1 MTSRGVRQ
9 QPVLAFAVALAA
21 VGVLSTMDA
30 VMKGLVLAIG
40 LYATSVW
47 RALVGVLLSTLI
59 YLPRRKRWP
68 AAKVVRLHVMRGA
81 VVTVMG
87 LLFFFGLA
95 RIPMA
100 QAIALTFIAPLI
112 ALFLAALTLGE
123 QVGRR
128 TIAASLLAF
137 AGVLVIVGGQA
148 RAELGE
154 GVLVGTLAI
163 LGSALCYAVNIVMMR
178 RQSQAAGPLEIGFFQ
193 NITIATL
200 MVASIPV
207 LGQPIWPGEQW
218 TGVVAVAIM
227 SLSGV
232 LLFAF
237 AYARGEA
244 SYLAVTE
251 YSGFIWAAVLGWLV
265 FSEPVS
271 LYTLAG
277 ALLIVVGCAF
287 AAREKP
293 RPEPEIE
300 ALA

>member
-1 MTSRGVRQ
+1 MAPPRQ

-21 VGVLSTMDA
+21 VAILSVMDA
-30 VMKGLVLAIG
+30 VMKGLVLGIG
-40 LYATSVW
+40 LYATSLW
-47 RALVGVLLSTLI
+47 RAVVGVGFSSIL
-59 YLPRRKRWP
+59 YLPRRRGWP
-68 AAKVVRLHVMRGA
+68 TVGVIRLHVLRGA

-95 RIPMA
+95 RVPMA

-123 QVGRR
+123 TVGRR

-137 AGVLVIVGGQA
+137 VGVIIIVGGQA
-148 RAELGE
+148 STQLGE
-154 GVLVGTLAI
+154 GVLVGTFAI
-163 LGSALCYAVNIVMMR
+163 LGSAVCYAVNIVLMR
-178 RQSQAAGPLEIGFFQ
+178 RQSLAAKPLEIGFFQ

-200 MVASIPV
+200 MIAAVPLLGIPE
-207 LGQPIWPGEQW
+207 WPAEYW
-218 TGVVAVAIM
+218 PAIVTVAIM
-227 SLSGV
+227 SFTAV
-232 LLFAF
+232 LLFAI

-251 YSGFIWAAVLGWLV
+251 YSGFVWAAVLGWLV
-265 FSEPVS
+265 FAEPVS
-271 LYTLAG
+271 RYTLVG
-277 ALLIVVGCAF
+277 ASMIVVGCIF
-287 AAREKP
+287 AARDKP

>member
-1 MTSRGVRQ
+1 
-9 QPVLAFAVALAA
+9 
-21 VGVLSTMDA
+21 
-30 VMKGLVLAIG
+30 MKGLVLAIG

-47 RALVGVLLSTLI
+47 RSLVGVALSSAL
-59 YLPRRKRWP
+59 YLPRRKGWP
-68 AAKVVRLHVMRGA
+68 SRRIIRLHVIRGA

-128 TIAASLLAF
+128 TIAASFLAF

-148 RAELGE
+148 STQLGE
-154 GVLVGTLAI
+154 GVLVGTFAI
-163 LGSALCYAVNIVMMR
+163 LGSALCYAVNIVLMR

-193 NITIATL
+193 NITVAAL
-200 MVASIPV
+200 MVASIPL
-207 LGQPIWPGEQW
+207 LGGVDWPGAHW
-218 TGVVAVAIM
+218 SGILAVAMM
-227 SLSGV
+227 SLAGV
-232 LLFAF
+232 FLFAF

-251 YSGFIWAAVLGWLV
+251 YSGFLWAAALGWLV
-265 FSEPVS
+265 FAEPVS
-271 LYTLAG
+271 PYTLVG
-277 ALLIVVGCAF
+277 ALLIVTGCVF

-300 ALA
+300 PLA

>member
-1 MTSRGVRQ
+1 MTAPRQ
-9 QPVLAFAVALAA
+9 QPILGFVVALAA
-21 VGVLSTMDA
+21 VGVLSVMDA
-30 VMKGLVLAIG
+30 VMKVLVLAIG
-40 LYATSVW
+40 LYATMVW
-47 RALVGVLLSTLI
+47 RALAGFILSSLL
-59 YLPRRKRWP
+59 YLPRRKAWP
-68 AAKVVRLHVMRGA
+68 TRDIMRLHVARGA

-87 LLFFFGLA
+87 LLFFFGLG

-112 ALFLAALTLGE
+112 ALFLAAVTLGE

-128 TIAASLLAF
+128 TILASITAF
-137 AGVLVIVGGQA
+137 AGVLVIVAGQA
-148 RAELGE
+148 ATKMGE
-154 GVLVGTLAI
+154 GVLVGTFAI
-163 LGSALCYAVNIVMMR
+163 LGSAVCYAVNIVMMR
-178 RQSQAAGPLEIGFFQ
+178 RQSLAAAPLEIGFFQ
-193 NITIATL
+193 NGTIVVL
-200 MVASIPV
+200 MVASLPF
-207 LGQPIWPGEQW
+207 LGGVEWPGDYW
-218 TGVVAVAIM
+218 PSIVTAAVMSFTGI
-227 SLSGV
+227 

-251 YSGFIWAAVLGWLV
+251 YSGFLWAAALGWLV

-271 LYTLAG
+271 PYTLAG
-277 ALLIVVGCAF
+277 ALLIVGGCVV

>member
-1 MTSRGVRQ
+1 MIAPRQ
-9 QPVLAFAVALAA
+9 QPILAFMVALAA
-21 VGVLSTMDA
+21 VGVLSVMDA
-30 VMKGLVLAIG
+30 VMKVLVLAIG

-47 RALVGVLLSTLI
+47 RALAGFIMSSML
-59 YLPRRKRWP
+59 YLPRRKAWP
-68 AAKVVRLHVMRGA
+68 APGIMRLHVARGA

-87 LLFFFGLA
+87 LLFFFGLG
-95 RIPMA
+95 RIPLA

-112 ALFLAALTLGE
+112 ALFLAAVTLGE

-128 TIAASLLAF
+128 TIAASITAF
-137 AGVLVIVGGQA
+137 AGVLIIVAGQA
-148 RAELGE
+148 ATSMGE
-154 GVLVGTLAI
+154 GVLVGTFAI
-163 LGSALCYAVNIVMMR
+163 LGSAVCYAVNIVMMR
-178 RQSQAAGPLEIGFFQ
+178 RQSLAAAPLEIGFFQ
-193 NITIATL
+193 NGTIVLL
-200 MVASIPV
+200 MVASLPF
-207 LGQPIWPGEQW
+207 LGGVEWPGDHW
-218 TGVVAVAIM
+218 LAIIAAAVM
-227 SLSGV
+227 SFTGV

-251 YSGFIWAAVLGWLV
+251 YSGFLWAAALGWLV

-271 LYTLAG
+271 PYTLAG
-277 ALLIVVGCAF
+277 ALLIVGGCVV

>member
-1 MTSRGVRQ
+1 
-9 QPVLAFAVALAA
+9 
-21 VGVLSTMDA
+21 MDA

-47 RALVGVLLSTLI
+47 RALVGLVLSALI
-59 YLPRRKRWP
+59 YLPRRKSWP
-68 AAKVVRLHVMRGA
+68 SARVIRLHVLRGA

-100 QAIALTFIAPLI
+100 QALALTFIAPLI
-112 ALFLAALTLGE
+112 ALFLASLTLGE
-123 QVGRR
+123 RVGRR
-128 TIAASLLAF
+128 TTAASVLAF
-137 AGVLVIVGGQA
+137 VGVLVIVAGQA
-148 RAELGE
+148 STRLGE

-163 LGSALCYAVNIVMMR
+163 LGSAVCYAVNIVMMR
-178 RQSQAAGPLEIGFFQ
+178 RQSLAAGPLEIGFFQ
-193 NITIATL
+193 NMTVAAL
-200 MVASIPV
+200 LFASIPFMGGV
-207 LGQPIWPGEQW
+207 AWPALHWVGII
-218 TGVVAVAIM
+218 AAALM
-227 SLSGV
+227 SLAGV

-244 SYLAVTE
+244 SYLAATE
-251 YSGFIWAAVLGWLV
+251 YSGFLWAAALGWLV
-265 FSEPVS
+265 FAEPVS
-271 LYTLAG
+271 TYTLVGAG
-277 ALLIVVGCAF
+277 LIVAGCIF

>member
-1 MTSRGVRQ
+1 MTAPKQ
-9 QPVLAFAVALAA
+9 HPILAFAVALAA
-21 VGVLSTMDA
+21 VGVLSVMDA

-47 RALVGVLLSTLI
+47 RALVSLVLSSLL
-59 YLPRRKRWP
+59 YLPRRQAWP
-68 AAKVVRLHVMRGA
+68 SRDIARLHILRGA
-81 VVTVMG
+81 VVTAMG

-100 QAIALTFIAPLI
+100 QALALTFISPLI

-123 QVGRR
+123 KVGRR
-128 TIAASLLAF
+128 TVIASITAF
-137 AGVLVIVGGQA
+137 AGVLVIVTGQA
-148 RAELGE
+148 RAEMGE
-154 GVLVGTLAI
+154 GVLVGTIAI
-163 LGSALCYAVNIVMMR
+163 LGSAVCYAVNIVLMR
-178 RQSQAAGPLEIGFFQ
+178 RQSLAAGPLEIGFFQ
-193 NITIATL
+193 SITVAAL
-200 MVASIPV
+200 MFASLPFLGGVA
-207 LGQPIWPGEQW
+207 WPGDQW
-218 TGVVAVAIM
+218 PAIIAAALM
-227 SLSGV
+227 GFTGV

-251 YSGFIWAAVLGWLV
+251 YSGFLWAAALGWLI
-265 FSEPVS
+265 FAEPVS
-271 LYTLAG
+271 PYTLAG
-277 ALLIVVGCAF
+277 ALLIVGGCVV

>member
-1 MTSRGVRQ
+1 M
-9 QPVLAFAVALAA
+9 ALAA

-40 LYATSVW
+40 LYATSIW
-47 RALVGVLLSTLI
+47 RSIVGLVLSALI
-59 YLPRRKRWP
+59 YLPVRKAWP
-68 AAKVVRLHVMRGA
+68 SARVMRLHVIRGA

-112 ALFLAALTLGE
+112 ALFLAAVTLGE
-123 QVGRR
+123 RVGRR
-128 TIAASLLAF
+128 TISASLVAF

-163 LGSALCYAVNIVMMR
+163 LGSAVCYAVNIVLMR
-178 RQSQAAGPLEIGFFQ
+178 RQSLAAGPLEIGFFQ
-193 NITIATL
+193 NVTVTAL
-200 MVASIPV
+200 LCASIPV
-207 LGQPIWPGEQW
+207 LGEPLWPGAHW
-218 TGVVAVAIM
+218 AGIIAVALMSLTGVF
-227 SLSGV
+227 
-232 LLFAF
+232 LFAF

-265 FSEPVS
+265 FAEPVS
-271 LYTLAG
+271 PYTLVG
-277 ALLIVVGCAF
+277 ALLIVAGCVF

-293 RPEPEIE
+293 RPEPELE

>member
-1 MTSRGVRQ
+1 
-9 QPVLAFAVALAA
+9 
-21 VGVLSTMDA
+21 MDA
-30 VMKGLVLAIG
+30 VMKDLVLAIG

-47 RALVGVLLSTLI
+47 RALVGLLLSALI
-59 YLPRRKRWP
+59 YLPIRRAWP
-68 AAKVVRLHVMRGA
+68 SPKVFRLHVVRGA

-154 GVLVGTLAI
+154 GVLLGTMAI
-163 LGSALCYAVNIVMMR
+163 LGSAVCYAVNIVLMR
-178 RQSQAAGPLEIGFFQ
+178 RQSLAAGPLEIGFFQ
-193 NITIATL
+193 NITVTAL
-200 MVASIPV
+200 LCASIPV
-207 LGQPIWPGEQW
+207 LGEPLWPGEHW
-218 TGVVAVAIM
+218 AGIVAVALM
-227 SLSGV
+227 SLTGV
-232 LLFAF
+232 FLFAF

-251 YSGFIWAAVLGWLV
+251 YSGFIWAVVLGWLV
-265 FSEPVS
+265 FAEPVS
-271 LYTLAG
+271 PYTLAG
-277 ALLIVVGCAF
+277 ALLIVVGCVF

>member
-1 MTSRGVRQ
+1 MSPPRQ

-21 VGVLSTMDA
+21 VAVLSVMDA

-47 RALVGVLLSTLI
+47 RALVGVGLSSIL
-59 YLPRRKRWP
+59 YLPQRRAWP
-68 AAKVVRLHVMRGA
+68 SRKVIRLHVLRGA

-95 RIPMA
+95 RVPMA

-112 ALFLAALTLGE
+112 ALFLASLTLAE
-123 QVGRR
+123 HIRRR
-128 TIAASLLAF
+128 TIGASLLAF
-137 AGVLVIVGGQA
+137 AGVLVIVGGQV
-148 RAELGE
+148 RNELGE
-154 GVLVGTLAI
+154 GVLVGTFAI
-163 LGSALCYAVNIVMMR
+163 LGSAICYAVNIVMMR
-178 RQSQAAGPLEIGFFQ
+178 RQSLAAKPLEIGFFQ
-193 NITIATL
+193 NITVASL

-207 LGQPIWPGEQW
+207 LGAPVWPGDHW
-218 TGVVAVAIM
+218 LGIVTVAMM
-227 SLSGV
+227 SFAGV

-251 YSGFIWAAVLGWLV
+251 YTGVIWAAILGWLV
-265 FSEPVS
+265 FAEPVS
-271 LYTLAG
+271 PYTLLGASMIVAG
-277 ALLIVVGCAF
+277 CIF
-287 AAREKP
+287 AARDKP
-293 RPEPEIE
+293 RPEPEME

>member
-1 MTSRGVRQ
+1 MSPPRQ
-9 QPVLAFAVALAA
+9 HPILAFAVALAA
-21 VGVLSTMDA
+21 VAVLSTMDA

-40 LYATSVW
+40 LYAASVW
-47 RALVGVLLSTLI
+47 RALVGVALSSIL
-59 YLPRRKRWP
+59 YLPRRGAWP
-68 AAKVVRLHVMRGA
+68 SSKMIRLHVLRGA

-87 LLFFFGLA
+87 LLFFWGLA
-95 RIPMA
+95 RVPMA

-112 ALFLAALTLGE
+112 ALLLAALTLGE
-123 QVGRR
+123 RVGRR

-148 RAELGE
+148 RAD
-154 GVLVGTLAI
+154 VGDEVFFGTIAI
-163 LGSALCYAVNIVMMR
+163 LGSAVCYAVNIVLMR
-178 RQSQAAGPLEIGFFQ
+178 RQSLAARPLEIGFFQ
-193 NITIATL
+193 NITVATL
-200 MVASIPV
+200 MVASIPL
-207 LGQPIWPGEQW
+207 LGAPAWPGDHW
-218 TGVVAVAIM
+218 LSVLTVALM
-227 SLSGV
+227 SFTGV

-251 YSGFIWAAVLGWLV
+251 YSGFIWAAALGWLV
-265 FSEPVS
+265 FAEPVS
-271 LYTLAG
+271 PYTLLG
-277 ALLIVVGCAF
+277 ALLIVAGCVF

>member
-1 MTSRGVRQ
+1 MTAPRQ
-9 QPVLAFAVALAA
+9 QPILAFTVALAA
-21 VGVLSTMDA
+21 VAVLSAMDA
-30 VMKGLVLAIG
+30 VMKLLVLAIG

-47 RALVGVLLSTLI
+47 RAIVGLILSSLL
-59 YLPRRKRWP
+59 YLPQRKAWP
-68 AAKVVRLHVMRGA
+68 ARKIIRLHVARGA
-81 VVTVMG
+81 VVTAMG
-87 LLFFFGLA
+87 LLFFFGLG

-112 ALFLAALTLGE
+112 ALFLAAMTLGE

-128 TIAASLLAF
+128 TIMASIAAF
-137 AGVLVIVGGQA
+137 TGVLIIVAGQA
-148 RAELGE
+148 RTSMGE

-178 RQSQAAGPLEIGFFQ
+178 RQSLAAKPLEIGFFQ
-193 NITIATL
+193 NGTIAIL
-200 MVASIPV
+200 LVASLPF
-207 LGQPIWPGEQW
+207 LGGVDWPGDHWPEII
-218 TGVVAVAIM
+218 AAAAM
-227 SLSGV
+227 SFTGV
-232 LLFAF
+232 LLFAV

-251 YSGFIWAAVLGWLV
+251 YSGFLWAALLGWLI
-265 FSEPVS
+265 FAEPVS
-271 LYTLAG
+271 PYTLAG
-277 ALLIVVGCAF
+277 AVLIVGGCVI

>member
-1 MTSRGVRQ
+1 MTAPRQ
-9 QPVLAFAVALAA
+9 HPILAFGVALAA
-21 VGVLSTMDA
+21 VGVLSVMDA

-40 LYATSVW
+40 VYATSVW
-47 RALVGVLLSTLI
+47 RALAGLILSSAL
-59 YLPRRKRWP
+59 YLPRRGPWP
-68 AAKVVRLHVMRGA
+68 TQNVIRLHVARGA

-87 LLFFFGLA
+87 LLFFFGLG

-123 QVGRR
+123 RIGRR
-128 TIAASLLAF
+128 TIGASLTAF
-137 AGVLVIVGGQA
+137 AGVLIIVAGQA
-148 RAELGE
+148 TASIGE
-154 GVLVGTLAI
+154 GVLVGTAAI
-163 LGSALCYAVNIVMMR
+163 LASALCYAVNIVMMR
-178 RQSQAAGPLEIGFFQ
+178 RQSLAAKPLEIGFFQ
-193 NITIATL
+193 NGTIALL
-200 MVASIPV
+200 MLASLPFMGGVEWPV
-207 LGQPIWPGEQW
+207 DQWPAIIAA
-218 TGVVAVAIM
+218 AVM
-227 SLSGV
+227 SLGGV

-244 SYLAVTE
+244 GYLAVTE
-251 YSGFIWAAVLGWLV
+251 YSGFLWAAALGWLV

-271 LYTLAG
+271 PYTLAG
-277 ALLIVVGCAF
+277 AVLIVGGCVV

>member
-1 MTSRGVRQ
+1 MTPPRQ
-9 QPVLAFAVALAA
+9 HPILAFTFALAA
-21 VGVLSTMDA
+21 VAVLSVMDA

-47 RALVGVLLSTLI
+47 RALVGVILSTVL
-59 YLPRRKRWP
+59 YLPKRKAWP
-68 AAKVVRLHVMRGA
+68 SRKVLQLHVLRGA
-81 VVTVMG
+81 VVTAMG

-95 RIPMA
+95 RVPMA

-112 ALFLAALTLGE
+112 ALFLASWTLGE
-123 QVGRR
+123 RVGRR

-137 AGVLVIVGGQA
+137 AGVMVIVGGQA
-148 RAELGE
+148 KTHLGE

-163 LGSALCYAVNIVMMR
+163 LGSAVCYAVNIVMMR
-178 RQSQAAGPLEIGFFQ
+178 KQSLSAKPLEIGFFQ
-193 NITIATL
+193 NVTIASL
-200 MVASIPV
+200 LCASIPFI
-207 LGQPIWPGEQW
+207 GEPAWPGEHW
-218 TGVVAVAIM
+218 IGIVAVAIM

-232 LLFAF
+232 FLFAL

-244 SYLAVTE
+244 GYLAVTE
-251 YSGFIWAAVLGWLV
+251 YSGFIWAAALGWMV
-265 FSEPVS
+265 FAEPVS
-271 LYTLAG
+271 AYTLLG
-277 ALLIVVGCAF
+277 ASLIVIGCIF